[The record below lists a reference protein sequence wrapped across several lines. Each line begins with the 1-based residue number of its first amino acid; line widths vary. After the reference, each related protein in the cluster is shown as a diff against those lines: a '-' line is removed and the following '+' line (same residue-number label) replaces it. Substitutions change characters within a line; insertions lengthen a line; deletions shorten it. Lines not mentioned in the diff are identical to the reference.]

1 MITQLCRAGGP
12 ELTRLTNAARIHSSA
27 YIVRAFVST
36 QPSLL
41 AYASIPVQHVFT
53 LSAIRF
59 ELFIHRVPSG
69 ANPFSAL
76 RSPQSSHAVCR
87 SQNVADCLLSS
98 RLLVE
103 RTIDAAGCDCGDAAE
118 LKP

>member
-27 YIVRAFVST
+27 YIVRLFVST

-41 AYASIPVQHVFT
+41 DYASIPVQHVFT

-59 ELFIHRVPSG
+59 ELFIHRVPSE

-76 RSPQSSHAVCR
+76 RPRNHRTR
-87 SQNVADCLLSS
+87 SVARRTSLIACY
-98 RLLVE
+98 RL
-103 RTIDAAGCDCGDAAE
+103 AC
-118 LKP
+118 